1 MTTMTV
7 KIEENGATNVL
18 EIRADSIKE
27 CRAMAFTIRDKE
39 FPDGKIVSMKEE

>member
-7 KIEENGATNVL
+7 EIEENGVKTVL
-18 EIRADSIKE
+18 EVQADYRKE

-39 FPDGKIVSMKEE
+39 FPDGKIVSLRTE